1 MHWKAIIKESSE
13 TVLVVTIPYAVNR
26 LNDLSTSGPL
36 RLQRGYTAT
45 IVAIQRQ
52 VRRCGDVDR
61 SLSIRYPRIHNPIYW
76 GEIVLSAIEADCVGF
91 AATATWLAPSD
102 CCRGVRHRVY
112 GQTRLV
118 CIRSN
123 RPS

>member
-26 LNDLSTSGPL
+26 LNDLSTSGLL

-52 VRRCGDVDR
+52 VRQCVDVDC
-61 SLSIRYPRIHNPIYW
+61 SLLIRYPRICSPILFQLIL
-76 GEIVLSAIEADCVGF
+76 EDQNLQNKCFTKQSLD
-91 AATATWLAPSD
+91 
-102 CCRGVRHRVY
+102 
-112 GQTRLV
+112 
-118 CIRSN
+118 
-123 RPS
+123 

>member
-45 IVAIQRQ
+45 GAAM
-52 VRRCGDVDR
+52 CGCG
-61 SLSIRYPRIHNPIYW
+61 L
-76 GEIVLSAIEADCVGF
+76 
-91 AATATWLAPSD
+91 
-102 CCRGVRHRVY
+102 
-112 GQTRLV
+112 
-118 CIRSN
+118 
-123 RPS
+123 